1 MKLRSLVKN
10 DFGNIDMIL
19 TAVIAGIV
27 FAISI
32 AIIYS
37 VLGGIDYTTID
48 AALTGTPADNAS
60 EALQT
65 NLATFY
71 TLGPI
76 YIVVIAAV
84 GIIAAVMLI
93 RGRGG

>member
-1 MKLRSLVKN
+1 MRKLWSNHHADVN
-10 DFGNIDMIL
+10 MIL
-19 TAVIAGIV
+19 TAVVMGIV

-48 AALTGTPADNAS
+48 ASLGATNYTPALNAS
-60 EALQT
+60 TSLQS

-76 YIVVIAAV
+76 AIVVVAAV
-84 GIIAAVMLI
+84 GIISYVLLI
-93 RGRGG
+93 RARE